1 MRIVILLITFLIP
14 ISALGE
20 DGESVYSPLTPGEK
34 FNFYLKSTVDPVSMA
49 ASVFSSGFNQAIDSV
64 PEWGQGMD
72 GYGKRFASS
81 YGQKTVDKTIR
92 SGLKILLRE
101 DPRFFYSERQG
112 VGDRTLHAVG
122 EVFITHKDSGG
133 LRPNYSWFA
142 STASSVYISRK
153 KWHPE
158 KYQTTENYLQGIA
171 MSIGIQSAKNV
182 FAEFWPDIKK
192 KFLKR

>member
-1 MRIVILLITFLIP
+1 LRIVILLITFLIP

-34 FNFYLKSTVDPVSMA
+34 FNFYLKSTVDPVSIA

-64 PEWGQGMD
+64 PEWGQGME

-81 YGQKTVDKTIR
+81 YGEKTVDKTIR

-112 VGDRTLHAVG
+112 FGERTLHAVG
-122 EVFITHKDSGG
+122 EVFIAHKDSGG
-133 LRPNYSWFA
+133 TRPNYSWFA
-142 STASSVYISRK
+142 SMASSVYISRK
-153 KWHPE
+153 WHPE
-158 KYQTTENYLQGIA
+158 KYRTTGDYLQGA
-171 MSIGIQSAKNV
+171 ATSIVIQSAKNV
-182 FAEFWPDIKK
+182 FTEFWPDIKK
-192 KFLKR
+192 TFLKR